1 MNPTDP
7 ILRLEIIQAERAR
20 HNRDLEMH
28 RHIAEAR
35 AARSG
40 KTGPSAAPSL
50 GARLRLRLV
59 HARLRPAH
67 P

>member
-7 ILRLEIIQAERAR
+7 MLRLEIIQAERAR

-40 KTGPSAAPSL
+40 AGPSAAPSL